1 MPSKLGNLVILKF
14 GKNSEARDRRIKP
27 VMKSECS
34 KECNTSLLLKYFSL
48 PILRV
53 NDFNMYQ

>member
-14 GKNSEARDRRIKP
+14 GKNSEARERRIRP

-34 KECNTSLLLKYFSL
+34 KESNTSLLLK
-48 PILRV
+48 
-53 NDFNMYQ
+53 